1 MLPEIFSKAV
11 GFLAPMESL
20 SMHSGAVEPL
30 VVQAQGQGDH
40 QESNKELLTHVWA
53 KPASP
58 SSSLLKFPSPTVS
71 PASLCAAFIPFLPA
85 KSRQCSA
92 WLLQCLHS
100 LRSPARLLCCLCL
113 PALHHMVW
121 EHSRANGGDE
131 EKDNISSP
139 LFVEKEGNEAL
150 SPVLWARAGWE
161 WEKSRRP

>member
-1 MLPEIFSKAV
+1 MASACTFLSEPLSLGPAGSQGIVTATGSPWSLSAPRDFSKAA

-113 PALHHMVW
+113 PAPPHGVGAQPSKW
-121 EHSRANGGDE
+121 RG
-131 EKDNISSP
+131 
-139 LFVEKEGNEAL
+139 
-150 SPVLWARAGWE
+150 
-161 WEKSRRP
+161 